1 MIACMRKLLVIVNQM
16 IRNNQKW
23 GENKVQKNEPQD
35 NVQTTS
41 APAADELNNQSE
53 QTIKEQ
59 PAIKKA
65 RVSKK
70 QTSIVKSVAQRKT
83 KKKTTP
89 KTTR

>member
-1 MIACMRKLLVIVNQM
+1 MIASMRKLLVIVNQM

-23 GENKVQKNEPQD
+23 GENKVQKNDPQD

-41 APAADELNNQSE
+41 VPAADELNNQLE
-53 QTIKEQ
+53 QTVEEQ
-59 PAIKKA
+59 PTIKKA

-83 KKKTTP
+83 KKKTIQN
-89 KTTR
+89 TTR

>member
-1 MIACMRKLLVIVNQM
+1 MIASMRKLLVIVNQM

-23 GENKVQKNEPQD
+23 GENKVQKNDPQD

-41 APAADELNNQSE
+41 APAADELNNLSE
-53 QTIKEQ
+53 Q
-59 PAIKKA
+59 AIEEKPTVKKA

-70 QTSIVKSVAQRKT
+70 QTSTVKSVAQRKT
-83 KKKTTP
+83 KKQTTQ

>member
-23 GENKVQKNEPQD
+23 GENKVQKKEPQD
-35 NVQTTS
+35 NVQATF

-53 QTIKEQ
+53 Q
-59 PAIKKA
+59 AIEEKPTVPKA
-65 RVSKK
+65 LVSKK
-70 QTSIVKSVAQRKT
+70 QTSIVKSVAQCKT
-83 KKKTTP
+83 KKKATP

>member
-41 APAADELNNQSE
+41 APAADELNSQSE
-53 QTIKEQ
+53 QTIEEK
-59 PAIKKA
+59 PTVKKA
-65 RVSKK
+65 LVSKK

-83 KKKTTP
+83 KKKATP
-89 KTTR
+89 KITR